1 MLRIRPPQR
10 VIDILLRADPENGID
25 SIHAPLKRKIMR
37 EVIRMGLPSMASFLL
52 MSIYELINTFWLAKV
67 GAVPVAAITIY
78 SAFLWVLTFPNQI
91 IGAGSVAIISRRFG
105 AGELLLT
112 ERAIKST
119 FYSKFIMGIGLGI
132 VGLIITPWVMRLLGA
147 EPDVAKMAVEYG
159 IMQNIALGF
168 SMTSFSVYTALRGIG
183 RPAAGMWISVAGTVV
198 NCAMDPLLIFGI
210 GPFPELGVMG
220 ASISSALGYITVC
233 VGGCYMLARESSPVR
248 VNWFGGIKPSVEE
261 MVKMF
266 KIGFP
271 AGINALSFA
280 VMMSVRVKLFA
291 LFGTN
296 AVALYGMS
304 MKIMRVAVMVI
315 VGLGL
320 GTGAL
325 IGQYLGAKKLNYAWV
340 SAMSSVQL
348 AAASMLL
355 AAIALCMFAPQI
367 VRMFFSDPEL
377 LVPGILYVRTMA
389 VGLPLIAIIIQCEN
403 AYTGAGMNIP
413 PMIMGMTIDWA
424 VIIPIMYISGI
435 TLNFGT
441 FGMLVGWGVALA
453 IGALILLTAIRRGS
467 WLEHTV

>member
-10 VIDILLRADPENGID
+10 VIDILHRADPENSID
-25 SIHAPLKRKIMR
+25 SIHTPLKRKIMR

-52 MSIYELINTFWLAKV
+52 MSVYELINTFWLAKI
-67 GAVPVAAITIY
+67 GAIPVAAITIY

-119 FYSKFIMGIGLGI
+119 FYSKFILGIGLGI
-132 VGLIITPWVMRLLGA
+132 VGLIITPWMMTLLGA
-147 EPDVAKMAVEYG
+147 EPDVAKLAVEYG
-159 IMQNIALGF
+159 IVQNIALGF
-168 SMTSFSVYTALRGIG
+168 SLTSFSVYTALRGIG

-233 VGGCYMLARESSPVR
+233 AGGCFMLARESSPVR

-348 AAASMLL
+348 AAGSMLL

-453 IGALILLTAIRRGS
+453 IGAFILLTAIRRGS
-467 WLEHTV
+467 WLEHSV